1 MPEVSVVISIF
12 NPMKRVLILDLDNTI
27 YPVNSI
33 SDHLFGQLFKLI
45 DEQLDP
51 GDSDM
56 VNKAKDELTRRPYQH
71 VADEFGFSAELKAK
85 GMELLSNIEFTD
97 AMHTFAEYAD
107 IRAIDIDKY
116 LVTTGFT
123 KLQLSKVKM
132 LGIEADFKGIYIV
145 DPERSTQT
153 KKDVF
158 AMIMAENGYA
168 VEDVLVIG
176 DDPKSEIKA
185 AIDLGID
192 TFLFDPSEKHVDV
205 AVTHRGKDYK
215 EVGRIVKH

>member
-1 MPEVSVVISIF
+1 
-12 NPMKRVLILDLDNTI
+12 MKRVLILDLDNTI
-27 YPVNSI
+27 YPVSSI
-33 SDHLFGQLFKLI
+33 SNHLFGQLFKLI
-45 DEQLDP
+45 DEQLAP

-97 AMHTFAEYAD
+97 AMHAFPEYGD
-107 IRAIDIDKY
+107 LRSIVIDKY

-132 LGIEADFKGIYIV
+132 LGIEADFKGVYIV
-145 DPERSTQT
+145 DPEKSTQT

-158 AMIMAENGYA
+158 TMIMAENGYA
-168 VEDVLVIG
+168 VEEVLVIG

-185 AIDLGID
+185 AIDLSID
-192 TFLFDPSEKHVDV
+192 TFLFDPADKHTDV

-215 EVGRIVKH
+215 EVGRIVGK

>member
-1 MPEVSVVISIF
+1 
-12 NPMKRVLILDLDNTI
+12 MKRVLILDLDNTI

-33 SDHLFGQLFKLI
+33 AHHLFGKLFRLI
-45 DEQLDP
+45 DEQLEP

-85 GMELLSNIEFTD
+85 GMEMLSNIEFTD
-97 AMHTFAEYAD
+97 AMHAFPEYAD
-107 IRAIDIDKY
+107 IRSIDIDKY

-145 DPERSTQT
+145 DPELSGQT

-158 AMIMAENGYA
+158 AMIMADNGYTA
-168 VEDVLVIG
+168 EDVLVIG

-192 TFLFDPSEKHVDV
+192 TFLFDPGDKHTE
-205 AVTHRGKDYK
+205 ATVTHRGKDYK
-215 EVGRIVKH
+215 EVLRIVGK

>member
-1 MPEVSVVISIF
+1 
-12 NPMKRVLILDLDNTI
+12 MKRVLILDLDNTI

-33 SDHLFGQLFKLI
+33 AGHLFGELFKLI
-45 DEQLDP
+45 DEQLEP
-51 GDSDM
+51 GDYDM
-56 VNKAKDELTRRPYQH
+56 VTKAKHELTRRPYQH

-85 GMELLSNIEFTD
+85 GMEMLNNIEFTSP
-97 AMHTFAEYAD
+97 MFPFEEYDEVRD
-107 IRAIDIDKY
+107 IAIDKY

-145 DPERSTQT
+145 DPEKSTKT
-153 KKDVF
+153 KKDIF
-158 AMIMAENGYA
+158 AMIMAENSYA
-168 VEDVLVIG
+168 TEEVLVIG

-192 TFLFDPSEKHVDV
+192 TFLFDPGDNHTDAS
-205 AVTHRGKDYK
+205 VTYRGKDYK
-215 EVGRIVKH
+215 EIAKIVRGVKSER